1 MKMTTAV
8 YPGTF
13 DPITNGH
20 NDIVARAAKIFDRVL
35 VAVAENK
42 GKKPLFNLAQRVDLC
57 KTVLSP
63 FANVEILPF
72 HQLLVDFVAQ
82 HQAQVILRGL
92 RAVSDFEYEFQLASM
107 NRHLAPT
114 VETLFLTPNDQFT
127 FISSNLI
134 KEMAHL
140 GGNVD
145 LFVHPAVQKA
155 LLNRIQNSK
164 ANP

>member
-1 MKMTTAV
+1 MKTTIAV

-42 GKKPLFNLAQRVDLC
+42 GKKPWFNLTQRVDLC
-57 KTVLSP
+57 KTVLAP
-63 FANVEILPF
+63 FSNVEILPF
-72 HQLLVDFVAQ
+72 HQLLVDFAAA

-107 NRHLAPT
+107 NRHLAPD

-134 KEMAHL
+134 KEMANL
-140 GGNVD
+140 GGNVG

-155 LLNRIQNSK
+155 LQNRMQHSTTH
-164 ANP
+164 P